1 MNRIDLPAVA
11 RAVPRLPA
19 LLLLLCCA
27 TAGLAQRPQPLHDL
41 RAADGHYAARDDGM
55 PDAADVRVNV
65 WMLLQFVADGNTLR
79 TGPHR
84 TEMRQLVRWLD
95 TRRDAEGRVGLRA
108 DPDWLLEQAMATYVF
123 WELLFDAPDA
133 KTHERAIATLDALV
147 RELERARPAPD
158 LEVQLWC
165 RFVQVAARALPE
177 VRATPASRPVD
188 RVALARSVE
197 RGESLERLA
206 AAMGKLGEPKV
217 PAADAPV
224 RLRAAFALWQVLA
237 PEPKPLR
244 ELPPWPEDPIA
255 DPWCAFYATAA
266 AFAGGGEPRRG
277 NDRRVDAEIE
287 AKVVQRGTRTGEVPP
302 SGAFG
307 DVHGRA
313 GTTAVTNLTRMIPLH
328 YVRLHLFE

>member
-1 MNRIDLPAVA
+1 VQS
-11 RAVPRLPA
+11 LPA
-19 LLLLLCCA
+19 LVPSLCLLPLLVA
-27 TAGLAQRPQPLHDL
+27 MLACSSIASTQLPKPLQDL
-41 RAADGHYAARDDGM
+41 RAADGHYLARDDGE
-55 PDAADVRVNV
+55 PSPADVRVNV
-65 WMLLQFVADGNTLR
+65 WMLLQFVADGSTLR
-79 TGPHR
+79 TGPFR
-84 TEMRQLVRWLD
+84 TEVRQLVRWLD

-108 DPDWLLEQAMATYVF
+108 DPDWLLEQAMATYAF
-123 WELLFDAPDA
+123 WELLFEAHDA
-133 KTHERAIATLDALV
+133 KTHERAIATLEALV

-165 RFVQVAARALPE
+165 RFVQVAARALPMG
-177 VRATPASRPVD
+177 RTTPASRPAD
-188 RVALARSVE
+188 WVALARSVE
-197 RGESLERLA
+197 RDEALERLT

-287 AKVVQRGTRTGEVPP
+287 AKVVQRGTRAGEVPP

-313 GTTAVTNLTRMIPLH
+313 GTTAVANLTRMIPLH
-328 YVRLHLFE
+328 CVRLHLFE

>member
-1 MNRIDLPAVA
+1 MPSLCLLPLLVA
-11 RAVPRLPA
+11 MLACSSIASTQLPK
-19 LLLLLCCA
+19 
-27 TAGLAQRPQPLHDL
+27 PLQDL
-41 RAADGHYAARDDGM
+41 RAADGHYLARDDGE
-55 PDAADVRVNV
+55 PSPADQRVNV
-65 WMLLQFVADGNTLR
+65 WMLLSRIADGSTLR

-95 TRRDAEGRVGLRA
+95 THRDAEGRVGLRA
-108 DPDWLLEQAMATYVF
+108 EPDWLLEQAMATYAF
-123 WELLFDAPDA
+123 WELLFHDPDA
-133 KTHERAIATLDALV
+133 KTHERAIATLDALT

-165 RFVQVAARALPE
+165 RFVQVAGRALPK

-188 RVALARSVE
+188 WVALARSVQ
-197 RGESLERLA
+197 RDESLERLA
-206 AAMGKLGEPKV
+206 AAMGKLGEPKA

-224 RLRAAFALWQVLA
+224 RQRAAFALWQVLA
-237 PEPKPLR
+237 PEPKLLR

-266 AFAGGGEPRRG
+266 AFAGGGEPKRG

-287 AKVVQRGTRTGEVPP
+287 ANVVQRGTRAGEVPP

-313 GTTAVTNLTRMIPLH
+313 GTTAVANLTRAVRFR